1 MADDILHLLGGI
13 GLYLYGM
20 MVMTEALRLL
30 ASRRVRNVLA
40 RFTTSPFMGA
50 VTGMATTALIQ
61 SSSAVMVT
69 TIGFVGAG
77 LLTFPQSLGIIFGA
91 NIGTT
96 VTGWMVMLIGLKLH
110 LGLAALPLL
119 FAASLLRL
127 LGTGVWARAGQ
138 VAAGFSLIF
147 LGLDF
152 MQQGTAAFESFF
164 LFDRLPGDTIGG
176 RFLLLLL
183 GLAVTLVVQAS
194 SAGVAMALVL
204 LGSGTITL
212 PQAAAMLIGMDIGT
226 TFKSVLATLG
236 GSRDMRRTAVAHVAY
251 NIVTGALAFLVVGW
265 APAALAAALGG
276 DTQAALVAF
285 HTGLNVVGVALVLPF
300 VRPFAR
306 LVERL
311 VPGDAA
317 DLTAPLDRGL
327 LADADAALDAAQAAT
342 SAVARALFGCLGE
355 RLAHGGDGRLSVLVP
370 RLETALHDLEDF
382 MTGIRVPEGP
392 GDQMTRH
399 TALLHRFDHLHRL
412 AHRAT
417 QAERLALL
425 AGDGFLH
432 RPAAALGAA
441 LLRAAVD
448 PDSPALAARFDRL
461 SALIVRRA
469 QRQRQAVL
477 LREDGGPPGP
487 AGVFE
492 LTDAM
497 RWLSRAAH
505 HAERIVHYGAEA
517 AQIETAR
524 AGAGRPVRGAQAEP

>member
-1 MADDILHLLGGI
+1 MSNNILQLLGGI

-30 ASRRVRNVLA
+30 AGRGVRQVLA
-40 RFTTSPFMGA
+40 RFTTSPLAGVATGA
-50 VTGMATTALIQ
+50 ATTALIQ

-77 LLTFPQSLGIIFGA
+77 LLTFPQSLGIVFGA

-96 VTGWMVMLIGLKLH
+96 ITGWMVMLIGLKLH

-119 FAASLLRL
+119 FAASLMRL
-127 LGTGVWARAGQ
+127 LGSGAWARAGQ
-138 VAAGFSLIF
+138 VAAGFSLVF

-152 MQQGTAAFESFF
+152 MQQGTAAFESVF
-164 LFDRLPGDTIGG
+164 LFDRLPGDTLWG

-183 GLAVTLVVQAS
+183 GVAVTLVVQAS

-204 LGSGTITL
+204 LGSGAITL

-236 GSRDMRRTAVAHVAY
+236 GSRDMRRTAMAHVAY
-251 NIVTGALAFLVVGW
+251 NVVTGVAAFAVVGW
-265 APAALAAALGG
+265 AAPALAAVLGG
-276 DTQAALVAF
+276 DAQAALVAF
-285 HTGLNVVGVALVLPF
+285 HTAFNVLGVALLLPF
-300 VRPFAR
+300 VGPFAR
-306 LVERL
+306 MIERL

-327 LADADAALDAAQAAT
+327 LADADAALDAAQGAT
-342 SAVARALFGCLGE
+342 SAVARELFRGLGD
-355 RLAHGGDGRLSVLVP
+355 RLARGADGRLEDLVP
-370 RLETALHDLEDF
+370 RLETAVHDLEDF
-382 MTGIRVPEGP
+382 VTGIRLPEGP
-392 GDQMTRH
+392 GNQAARH

-412 AHRAT
+412 THRAT
-417 QAERLALL
+417 QTERLALL

-441 LLRAAVD
+441 LLRAAES
-448 PDSPALAARFDRL
+448 PDSPAMAARFDRL
-461 SALIVRRA
+461 SALIASRA
-469 QRQRQAVL
+469 QRQRRAVL
-477 LREDGGPPGP
+477 LREHVGLASP
-487 AGVFE
+487 ASVFD

-505 HAERIVHYGAEA
+505 HAERIVHYGTEA
-517 AQIETAR
+517 AQTETAR
-524 AGAGRPVRGAQAEP
+524 TGAGRAAGAPQDEP